1 MCPLKI
7 LIRYR
12 RAFFIILLTEIF
24 YLYFSNKIV
33 QFQLTHFKDKEA
45 KEDNL
50 TVD

>member
-7 LIRYR
+7 LIQTC
-12 RAFFIILLTEIF
+12 FFIILLTKLF
-24 YLYFSNKIV
+24 ALYFSNKIV